1 MKRNTISLIL
11 IFLTILTILTGCK
24 NSNKVIDNAF
34 IQEEEKITE
43 YNSYILKWESYGT
56 WTEDIDKVIISNTDE
71 LQKFCTKLE
80 NEDESYVMADRLYR
94 SADLFKDYDNEYFK
108 SKSLAILGVDLGN
121 GNQYINLK
129 KATKEDSSVKIDYEI
144 AFSNENGITVIRKCF
159 IVVEID
165 KDITNIIRNCLTP
178 EYSYNNISL
187 SLKANTLTSKGATFI
202 IKNNSNETYVYGAEY
217 KIETKID
224 GQWQD
229 VELKQPLA
237 WNEIAYVI
245 NSRGLREI
253 NIDFTYGY
261 GELSKGEYRLVKKV
275 FKQDD
280 VPIDETKYQ
289 YVYAEFEIL

>member
-24 NSNKVIDNAF
+24 ISNKVIENGSA
-34 IQEEEKITE
+34 QEEEKITE

-56 WTEDIDKVIISNTDE
+56 WTEDIDEVIISNKDE
-71 LQKFCTKLE
+71 LQKFCIKLE

-94 SADLFKDYDNEYFK
+94 SADLFKDYDDEYFK
-108 SKSLAILGVDLGN
+108 NKSLAILGVDLGN

-129 KATKEDSSVKIDYEI
+129 KATKKDTNVKIDYEI
-144 AFSNENGITVIRKCF
+144 AFSNENGITVMRKCF

-178 EYSYNNISL
+178 EYSFNDISL
-187 SLKANTLTSKGATFI
+187 SLKANTITSKGATFI
-202 IKNNSNETYVYGAEY
+202 LKNNSNETYCYGTEY

-229 VELKQPLA
+229 IELKEPLV
-237 WNEIAYVI
+237 WNEIAYTI

-253 NIDFTYGY
+253 KIDFTYGY
-261 GELSKGEYRLVKKV
+261 GELIKGKYRLVKKV
-275 FKQDD
+275 FKE
-280 VPIDETKYQ
+280 VNVSGDEINYK
-289 YVYAEFEIL
+289 YVYAEFEI

>member
-24 NSNKVIDNAF
+24 NLNKVIDNAS
-34 IQEEEKITE
+34 IREEEKITE

-56 WTEDIDKVIISNTDE
+56 WTEDIDEVIISNTDE
-71 LQKFCTKLE
+71 LQKFCIKLE

-94 SADLFKDYDNEYFK
+94 SADLFKEYDNEYFK
-108 SKSLAILGVDLGN
+108 NKSLAILGVDLGN

-129 KATKEDSSVKIDYEI
+129 KATKEDTNVKIDYEI
-144 AFSNENGITVIRKCF
+144 VFSNDVGITVMRKCF

-178 EYSYNNISL
+178 EYSYNDISL

-202 IKNNSNETYVYGAEY
+202 IKNNSNETYVYGADY

-224 GQWQD
+224 GLWQD
-229 VELKQPLA
+229 IELKEPLA

-253 NIDFTYGY
+253 TIDFTYGY
-261 GELSKGEYRLVKKV
+261 GELPKGKYRLVKKV
-275 FKQDD
+275 FKQND
-280 VPIDETKYQ
+280 VPIDDIKYR